1 MRRKVLLSGV
11 ALAAAVACSMI
22 FAPDALAQLGG
33 TSPMSSVVA
42 KTNET
47 REMLVTLGKAGVG
60 VVAAVLFLMALG
72 GKVAWHWVI
81 MVIVAGAGLTGLDS
95 LVGWINS

>member
-1 MRRKVLLSGV
+1 MRRNWVLCVAALSM
-11 ALAAAVACSMI
+11 LAVGSLI
-22 FAPDALAQLGG
+22 LAPDALAQLTG

>member
-1 MRRKVLLSGV
+1 
-11 ALAAAVACSMI
+11 
-22 FAPDALAQLGG
+22 
-33 TSPMSSVVA
+33 
-42 KTNET
+42 
-47 REMLVTLGKAGVG
+47 MLVTLGKAGVG